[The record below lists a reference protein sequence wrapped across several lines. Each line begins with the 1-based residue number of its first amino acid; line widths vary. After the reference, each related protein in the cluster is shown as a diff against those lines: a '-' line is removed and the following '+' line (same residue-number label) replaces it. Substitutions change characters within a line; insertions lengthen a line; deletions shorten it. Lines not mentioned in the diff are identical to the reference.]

1 MFLILSQNRSEF
13 GWYYNKVMIE
23 LSIPGIGIVRLE
35 HLVCD
40 VNGTIA
46 LDGKLIDGV
55 SRAVGLLRD
64 RISIHILTAD
74 TYGRQEI
81 IDQQLNLTAFRLQ
94 KGPDTRPEAQQK
106 ADFVQELGS
115 EHVIAIGQGA
125 NDALML
131 QTAKVGVCVLSQEG
145 TAVETLLSADLL
157 VPNILNALE
166 LLEKPLRLVA
176 TLRK

>member
-1 MFLILSQNRSEF
+1 M
-13 GWYYNKVMIE
+13 
-23 LSIPGIGIVRLE
+23 
-35 HLVCD
+35 
-40 VNGTIA
+40 
-46 LDGKLIDGV
+46 
-55 SRAVGLLRD
+55 
-64 RISIHILTAD
+64 
-74 TYGRQEI
+74 
-81 IDQQLNLTAFRLQ
+81 
-94 KGPDTRPEAQQK
+94 
-106 ADFVQELGS
+106 
-115 EHVIAIGQGA
+115 IAIGQGA